1 MAGVA
6 VRGLLRH
13 TLMRRVVTVTVLLL
27 FTAVTAVG
35 LPVVIV
41 LTGPFALRR
50 GGRGR
55 SIRFGV
61 FLGVY
66 LAAESAGLLSA
77 VWLWIRAGC
86 GTRLAA
92 ERHQDANYALLTRLL
107 GWLYATA
114 VRVFDLQ
121 IAVLPAKPDELE
133 PQPHTIADLPQR
145 PLLVFSRHAGPG
157 DSFLLTYALLAR
169 LHRRPRIVLKQL
181 LALDPLLDVVVSRM
195 PHSFVGPGNH
205 TAEAIKQITKDMG
218 PRDALIVFPEGANFT
233 AARRRRAMA
242 MLRLRPLGARSTTRR
257 AQALKN
263 VLPPH
268 PSGVSAAI
276 DAAPDGSIVAFV
288 AHTGLDHLES
298 VAGVW
303 HGTPLIGP
311 VEVTWWTVPADRVPA
326 DPDARVRW
334 LVDNWTK
341 VDTWIK
347 QNRPDQDRAPLP

>member
-1 MAGVA
+1 M
-6 VRGLLRH
+6 VRSLLRH
-13 TLMRRVVTVTVLLL
+13 TLMRRVVTITVLLL
-27 FTAVTAVG
+27 FTALTAVA

-41 LTGPFALRR
+41 VTGPFALRR

-55 SIRFGV
+55 SIRFGF

-66 LAAESAGLLSA
+66 LVAESGALLSSA
-77 VWLWIRAGC
+77 WLWIRSGF
-86 GTRLAA
+86 GTRLAE

-114 VRVFDLQ
+114 VRVFGLE
-121 IAVLPAKPDELE
+121 IEVLPAKPDALE
-133 PQPHTIADLPQR
+133 PEPAAIADLPDR

-157 DSFLLTYALLAR
+157 DSFLLVYALLAR
-169 LHRRPRIVLKQL
+169 LHRRPRIVLKQQL
-181 LALDPLLDVVVSRM
+181 TLDPALDVLVSRM

-205 TAEAIKQITKDMG
+205 AVEAIKQITTDMG

-242 MLRLRPLGARSTTRR
+242 RLRLRPLGARSTTRR

-276 DAAPDGSIVAFV
+276 DAAPDGSTVAFV
-288 AHTGLDHLES
+288 AHTGLDHLET

-303 HGTPLIGP
+303 DGTPLIGP
-311 VEVTWWTVPADRVPA
+311 VEVTWWTIPADRVPA

-347 QNRPDQDRAPLP
+347 QNRLDLDRAPQP